1 MDRKH
6 YEQQVS
12 KCTKLLELCE
22 PSGKERI
29 MLILKVLKE
38 DFVGNEY
45 QSRLKN

>member
-1 MDRKH
+1 MDREH
-6 YEQQVS
+6 YESQVR
-12 KCTKLLELCE
+12 KFTELLELCA